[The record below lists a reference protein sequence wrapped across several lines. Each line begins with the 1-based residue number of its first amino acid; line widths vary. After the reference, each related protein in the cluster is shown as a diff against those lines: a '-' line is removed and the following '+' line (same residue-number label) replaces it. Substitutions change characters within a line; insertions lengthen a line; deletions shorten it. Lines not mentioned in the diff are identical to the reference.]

1 MVESSPPNV
10 AGFTFR
16 RLERRITQMAR
27 NKPSG
32 VYLPVKNL
40 HFIKDKKGVKISA
53 RCGKLSRKELNRL
66 ISFLGKLR

>member
-1 MVESSPPNV
+1 
-10 AGFTFR
+10 
-16 RLERRITQMAR
+16 MAR

-53 RCGKLSRKELNRL
+53 RCGKLSRMELNRL